1 MVVLQKLVGLE
12 FWSPSPVL
20 GVGMETI
27 GYLILYELLTS
38 SVKIPVVCPVE
49 HAFGLGL
56 LS

>member
-38 SVKIPVVCPVE
+38 SVTIPVVCPME
-49 HAFGLGL
+49 HASGLGL

>member
-12 FWSPSPVL
+12 FWSPSP

-38 SVKIPVVCPVE
+38 SVKIPVVCPME
-49 HAFGLGL
+49 HASGLGL